1 MKVAIRKTAIKYHTF
16 QEDEQ
21 DKTIARRTDSELII
35 YGGRVTDAGCM
46 RKVAKI
52 PGAIYDGYQT
62 VTECYEIGEEIIV
75 AQGVKLEK
83 VEASN
88 TEE

>member
-35 YGGRVTDAGCM
+35 YGGGVTEGGCM
-46 RKVAKI
+46 RTVAMI

-75 AQGVKLEK
+75 AKGVKLEK

>member
-1 MKVAIRKTAIKYHTF
+1 MKVAIRKTIIKYHTF
-16 QEDEQ
+16 QEDAQ
-21 DKTIARRTDSELII
+21 DKTIARRTDSEMIV
-35 YGGRVTDAGCM
+35 YGGRVSDAGCM

-62 VTECYEIGEEIIV
+62 VTECYEISEETIV

-88 TEE
+88 TDE

>member
-1 MKVAIRKTAIKYHTF
+1 MKVAIRKTTIKYHTF

-21 DKTIARRTDSELII
+21 DKTIAFRTDSEMII
-35 YGGRVTDAGCM
+35 YGGRISDAGCM

-52 PGAIYDGYQT
+52 PGAIYDSYQT
-62 VTECYEIGEEIIV
+62 VTECYEISEHIVV

>member
-1 MKVAIRKTAIKYHTF
+1 MKVAIRKTTIKYHTF
-16 QEDEQ
+16 QEYEQ
-21 DKTIARRTDSELII
+21 DKTIARRTDSELIV
-35 YGGRVTDAGCM
+35 YGGRVTEAGCM

-62 VTECYEIGEEIIV
+62 VNECYEIDEETIV
-75 AQGVKLEK
+75 SHGVKLEK

>member
-1 MKVAIRKTAIKYHTF
+1 MKVAIRKTTIKHHTF
-16 QEDEQ
+16 QEDEH
-21 DKTIARRTDSELII
+21 DKTFARRTDSEMIV

-62 VTECYEIGEEIIV
+62 VTEYYEIAEEIIV
-75 AQGVKLEK
+75 SQGVKLEK

-88 TEE
+88 AEE